1 MIYFVGIHHKK
12 GLPALCSTTRSGKKI
27 DAVIARLDVP
37 CEKVNLFSTEYIPKP
52 WTSDEYIRE
61 CEKFYD
67 RVPQDGCIIVLLGRA
82 VSDHFPYGIY
92 RRCKVIPFRHP
103 AFSPPSFVDDLTA
116 LLSV

>member
-27 DAVIARLDVP
+27 DDVIARLDVP
-37 CEKVNLFSTEYIPKP
+37 CEKVNLFSTEYIPER

-67 RVPQDGCIIVLLGRA
+67 RVPQDGCTIVLLGRA

-92 RRCKVIPFRHP
+92 RQ
-103 AFSPPSFVDDLTA
+103 
-116 LLSV
+116 